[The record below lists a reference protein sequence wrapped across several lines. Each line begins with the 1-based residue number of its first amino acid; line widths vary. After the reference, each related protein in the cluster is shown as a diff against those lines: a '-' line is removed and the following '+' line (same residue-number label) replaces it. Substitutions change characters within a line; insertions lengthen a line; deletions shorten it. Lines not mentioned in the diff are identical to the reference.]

1 MDKKRLI
8 GMRVMNTNTHEIGSI
23 NDIAGGYVVIDTHGK
38 LQKYIYPA
46 AFSTILELED
56 EDLQEKIQNESKGAS
71 FDEFKLKYRGVINRE
86 IEYLR
91 INGGKKYR
99 IIDGQR
105 ILTKNEEYQYAFDTD
120 TDLHYPDDTAI
131 KLYFSEKIVKAY
143 IVSCEDFTMI
153 NQYIKVEN

>member
-105 ILTKNEEYQYAFDTD
+105 ILTKFEVRSIPERIR
-120 TDLHYPDDTAI
+120 L
-131 KLYFSEKIVKAY
+131 
-143 IVSCEDFTMI
+143 
-153 NQYIKVEN
+153 